1 MLVLTVQDRGVRSGW
16 WLSHI
21 AIVDRLHAVEL
32 GIVRAAKRVE
42 EIRSNASHFGVI
54 SN

>member
-1 MLVLTVQDRGVRSGW
+1 MLVLTVQDRSVGSGW
-16 WLSHI
+16 RLSHV

-42 EIRSNASHFGVI
+42 EIGSNASHFGVI